1 MRNGEERWDELLRGR
16 LENFSAEPP
25 ERIWQGIR
33 SEMNA
38 VRGHKR
44 IIYLRRL
51 AAAAVLL
58 LAVMAGVLVPDW
70 SGPGHRGLAERVQ
83 PAVPSALPSAT
94 SSITDTEA
102 SPAATEITGK
112 LPGSS
117 ISSEIPSGYPD
128 ASGSRPAGFP
138 NVTRPEKESMSLMSA
153 IKAYIAY
160 DSFREESMPGV
171 KSETISADKLSE
183 ADKLIIAA
191 NMAVSNSVEP
201 SVNAAWKV
209 GVHLSPGYSSHSASH
224 SQVYARNM
232 TYSDA
237 DARANMGG
245 GFSLQYKTASR
256 WRVESGMY
264 YSRNGGNSSN
274 SPMFSG
280 NRAQYDYVSAPGA
293 AEKYFNTGVSVNR
306 GQMAMNSTAGV
317 IAFSHTPANVELVS
331 MPETSF
337 GLSTA
342 MLTPGEFSQVFD
354 FVEVPLFARYQVV
367 DSKLDVELVGGL
379 STSFVVGNHVFMD
392 NNGDRQL
399 VGSTRDISTVNFSG
413 NAGVGL
419 IYAMGRN
426 LSLSLE
432 PRLSYYLNSINHSGD
447 VNFKPWRVGVFTG
460 ISYEF

>member
-16 LENFSAEPP
+16 LEHFSAEPP
-25 ERIWQGIR
+25 EHVWQGIR
-33 SEMNA
+33 SGMKA
-38 VRGHKR
+38 VRGRKR
-44 IIYLRRL
+44 MIVLRRL
-51 AAAAVLL
+51 TAAAVLL

-70 SGPGHRGLAERVQ
+70 SGPGHSGLVESIQ
-83 PAVPSALPSAT
+83 DPAFSPGPSDAPVASGSEQSVNTTQITGKIPGILTSNEVPDGFPEVGGSRKSALPDFPR
-94 SSITDTEA
+94 TD
-102 SPAATEITGK
+102 
-112 LPGSS
+112 
-117 ISSEIPSGYPD
+117 
-128 ASGSRPAGFP
+128 
-138 NVTRPEKESMSLMSA
+138 KENMSLLST

-160 DSFREESMPGV
+160 DSFREELKPGV

-183 ADKLIIAA
+183 ADQLIIAG
-191 NMAVSNSVEP
+191 NMAIITSGESDSNP
-201 SVNAAWKV
+201 AWKV

-224 SQVYARNM
+224 SQAYARNM

-237 DARANMGG
+237 EPQANMGG
-245 GFSLQYKTASR
+245 GFSLQYKTTSR
-256 WRVESGMY
+256 WRLESGMY

-274 SPMFSG
+274 SPGFGG
-280 NRAQYDYVSAPGA
+280 NRAQYDYASSPGSP
-293 AEKYFNTGVSVNR
+293 ERYFNTNVSLKL
-306 GQMAMNSTAGV
+306 GQMVMNSTAGV
-317 IAFSHTPANVELVS
+317 IAFSHTPSNVELVS
-331 MPETSF
+331 MPESST

-379 STSFVVGNHVFMD
+379 SASLVVGNYVYMENIRGREH
-392 NNGDRQL
+392 
-399 VGSTRDISTVNFSG
+399 VGSTQDISTVNFSG

-426 LSLSLE
+426 LSLSVE
-432 PRLSYYLNSINHSGD
+432 PRLSYFLNSINHSGD